1 MKKKGLVHIYTGT
14 GKGKTTSAAGLAV
27 RALSHGF
34 KVGWVSFHKE
44 PGRQAAGEVK
54 ILKRLGVLVRCFA
67 KQHPLCKKC
76 KAGSVRKSKKQLTLE
91 CMKGLKDIYELFKNA
106 KLDMLIL
113 DEINICVRDGYL
125 KESDVLKMMQGKPKT
140 LELVITGR
148 SATKKIIAQADLV
161 SVIKEE
167 KHPYKKGVAARK
179 GIEY

>member
-1 MKKKGLVHIYTGT
+1 MHIYTGT

-27 RALSHGF
+27 RAFSHGF

-44 PGRQAAGEVK
+44 PGRQAVGEIKV
-54 ILKRLGVLVRCFA
+54 LKRLGVLVRCFA
-67 KQHPLCKKC
+67 KQHPLCKQR
-76 KAGSVRKSKKQLTLE
+76 KAGSMRKSKKQLILE
-91 CMKGLKDIYELFKNA
+91 CTKGLRDIYKLFKNA

-125 KESDVLKMMQGKPKT
+125 KESDVLKIMQEKPKT

-148 SATKKIIAQADLV
+148 GATKKMIAKADLV
-161 SVIKEE
+161 SCIKEV
-167 KHPYKKGVAARK
+167 KHPFKKGFAARR